1 MMAKI
6 TPRKTEKNTGP
17 LRPILSGE
25 LILHDMLDNA
35 VSLILT
41 PAQMMAVV
49 TALGLRCE
57 YTKDYSG
64 YAFGFFNDDGAAA
77 SAATLVEAFKEAGL
91 EDIPKEL
98 ALISARP
105 WDGEKPQR
113 NSHRITH

>member
-1 MMAKI
+1 MMMAKI

-49 TALGLRCE
+49 KIGRAH
-57 YTKDYSG
+57 
-64 YAFGFFNDDGAAA
+64 
-77 SAATLVEAFKEAGL
+77 V
-91 EDIPKEL
+91 
-98 ALISARP
+98 
-105 WDGEKPQR
+105 
-113 NSHRITH
+113 